1 MIHSYQILFK
11 VPENSVNQLD
21 KILKYIQIGTN
32 EGAKILVGGE
42 ITKEKGYSI
51 KPTIFVKANDDMRIA
66 QEGIVD
72 PIITI
77 SKIKTTDH
85 IVRMANNTADIQT
98 SNANRAIDVS
108 RRLKAGIVWVNTY
121 NDFHPIVPFGGGYN
135 QSSMGRE
142 MGEEVLQNYTQA
154 KAARMGIIKRKN

>member
-1 MIHSYQILFK
+1 MK
-11 VPENSVNQLD
+11 VQ
-21 KILKYIQIGTN
+21 KYWWVERLQG
-32 EGAKILVGGE
+32 
-42 ITKEKGYSI
+42 KGYSI

-154 KAARMGIIKRKN
+154 KAARMGIIKPKN